1 MNAIEMLVLFVPVI
15 GLLGYFAVKLA
26 QIIVRKDVP
35 LPPKTDPRVDLL
47 EREVNELR
55 AELGEM
61 RETVTFTQQ
70 LLGQRGEAGKLPPGQ
85 EAS

>member
-1 MNAIEMLVLFVPVI
+1 MNAIELLVVFVPII

-26 QIIVRKDVP
+26 QIIIRKDVP
-35 LPPKTDPRVDLL
+35 LPPATDPRVDVL

-61 RETVTFTQQ
+61 RESVTFTQQ
-70 LLGQRGEAGKLPPGQ
+70 LLNKSAEAGKLPP
-85 EAS
+85 AR